1 MTAKKKT
8 DLDDDL
14 ERLYRRPPG
23 EFIAAR
29 NDLAKQVGKRDG
41 KAEADRVRAAPKPS
55 PSAWAV
61 NALFEH
67 EAERMETLLAA
78 GERARA
84 GQKEAVAG
92 RGAEPLRASLE
103 AARKL
108 VEELRRRG
116 GALLTGAGIPLSKT
130 TGERLSTNL
139 QALAFSPAAEAEAA
153 RRWLDRD
160 LDPPGFEVLA
170 GLQLAGA
177 PVVDFA
183 ARKAEREAKKEE
195 KKPVPERALHSV
207 AKPAPGKPA
216 RDDAERERRQAAERA
231 EAEREAERRRRRIAV
246 AEEKAERA
254 RKEAAAVKE
263 EVAQAQ
269 KAAAEARRRAEAA
282 EAAAGRAEEKA
293 GRAAERLAHAEDELK
308 AAKEGD

>member
-1 MTAKKKT
+1 MAAKKT
-8 DLDDDL
+8 GLDDEL

-29 NDLAKQVGKRDG
+29 NELAKQIGKSAG
-41 KAEADRVRAAPKPS
+41 KAEADKVRASPKPT
-55 PSAWAV
+55 PSAWGV

-67 EAERMETLLAA
+67 EGERMDALLAA

-84 GQKEAVAG
+84 GQKEAVSGGGAAG
-92 RGAEPLRASLE
+92 LRASLE

-108 VEELRRRG
+108 AEDLRRRG
-116 GALLTGAGIPLSKT
+116 AALLSAAGVAVSKAT
-130 TGERLSTNL
+130 SERLATNL

-170 GLQLAGA
+170 GLQLAGS

-183 ARKAEREAKKEE
+183 ARKAQREAKKEA
-195 KKPVPERALHSV
+195 KPQPERKLHAV
-207 AKPAPGKPA
+207 PKPAPAKPA
-216 RDDAERERRQAAERA
+216 RDEEERKRREAVERA
-231 EAEREAERRRRRIAV
+231 QGEREAERRRRRVAV
-246 AEEKAERA
+246 AEEKLERA
-254 RKEAAAVKE
+254 RSEAAAAQD

-293 GRAAERLAHAEDELK
+293 GRAAERAAHAEDELK
-308 AAKEGD
+308 AAKEGN

>member
-1 MTAKKKT
+1 MAAKKKT

-29 NDLAKQVGKRDG
+29 NELAKQVGKRDG
-41 KAEADRVRAAPKPS
+41 KAGKAEADKVRALPKPT

-92 RGAEPLRASLE
+92 RGAESLRASLE

-116 GALLTGAGIPLSKT
+116 GALLTGAGIALSKAT
-130 TGERLSTNL
+130 SERLATNL

-183 ARKAEREAKKEE
+183 ARKAQREARKEKEE
-195 KKPVPERALHSV
+195 KPEPERKLHSV
-207 AKPAPGKPA
+207 PKPAG
-216 RDDAERERRQAAERA
+216 DEEERQRREAAERA
-231 EAEREAERRRRRIAV
+231 QAEREAERRRRRIAV
-246 AEEKAERA
+246 AEEKLERA
-254 RKEAAAVKE
+254 RKEATAAKE
-263 EVAQAQ
+263 EVAQAH
-269 KAAAEARRRAEAA
+269 KAASEARRRAEAA

-293 GRAAERLAHAEDELK
+293 GRAAERVAHAEDELK

>member
-1 MTAKKKT
+1 MATKKKT

-29 NDLAKQVGKRDG
+29 NELAKQVAKRDG
-41 KAEADRVRAAPKPS
+41 KAEAEKVRASPKPT

-67 EAERMETLLAA
+67 EAERMDALLAA

-92 RGAEPLRASLE
+92 RGAESLRSGLE
-103 AARKL
+103 TARKL
-108 VEELRRRG
+108 AEELRRRG
-116 GALLTGAGIPLSKT
+116 AALLKEAGVALSKT
-130 TGERLSTNL
+130 TSERLGTNL
-139 QALAFSPAAEAEAA
+139 QSLAFSPAAEAEAA

-170 GLQLAGA
+170 GLQLAGS

-183 ARKAEREAKKEE
+183 ARKAQREAKKEE
-195 KKPVPERALHSV
+195 KPAPERKLHAV
-207 AKPAPGKPA
+207 PKPAPAKPA
-216 RDDAERERRQAAERA
+216 RDEEERKRREAAERA
-231 EAEREAERRRRRIAV
+231 QAEREAERRRRRIAV
-246 AEEKAERA
+246 AEEKLERA
-254 RKEAAAVKE
+254 RKEAAAAKD

-282 EAAAGRAEEKA
+282 EAAAQRAEEKA
-293 GRAAERLAHAEDELK
+293 GRAAERVERAEDELK
-308 AAKEGD
+308 GAKEGK

>member
-1 MTAKKKT
+1 MAAKKKT
-8 DLDDDL
+8 GLDDEL

-29 NDLAKQVGKRDG
+29 NELAKQIGKSAG
-41 KAEADRVRAAPKPS
+41 KAEADKVRALPKPT
-55 PSAWAV
+55 PSAWGV

-67 EAERMETLLAA
+67 EAERMDALLAA

-92 RGAEPLRASLE
+92 GGAAALRASLE
-103 AARKL
+103 AVRKL
-108 VEELRRRG
+108 VEEMRRRG
-116 GALLTGAGIPLSKT
+116 AALMTAAGVAVSKAT
-130 TGERLSTNL
+130 SERLATNL

-170 GLQLAGA
+170 GLQLAGS

-183 ARKAEREAKKEE
+183 ARKAQREAKKEA
-195 KKPVPERALHSV
+195 KPPQPERKLHAV
-207 AKPAPGKPA
+207 PKPAPAKPA
-216 RDDAERERRQAAERA
+216 RDEEERKRREAVERA
-231 EAEREAERRRRRIAV
+231 QAEREAERQRRRIAV
-246 AEEKAERA
+246 AEEKLERA
-254 RKEAAAVKE
+254 RNEAAAAKE

-293 GRAAERLAHAEDELK
+293 GRAAERVERAEDELK
-308 AAKEGD
+308 AAKEGN

>member
-1 MTAKKKT
+1 MAAKKKT
-8 DLDDDL
+8 DLDDEL

-29 NDLAKQVGKRDG
+29 NELAKQVGKSAG
-41 KAEADRVRAAPKPS
+41 KAEADEVRALPKPT

-61 NALFEH
+61 NALFER
-67 EAERMETLLAA
+67 EEERMDALLAA

-92 RGAEPLRASLE
+92 RGAEALRASLE

-108 VEELRRRG
+108 VEEMRRRG
-116 GALLTGAGIPLSKT
+116 AALLAGAGIALSKAAS
-130 TGERLSTNL
+130 ERLAANL

-183 ARKAEREAKKEE
+183 ARKAQREAKKEE
-195 KKPVPERALHSV
+195 KPQPERKLHAV
-207 AKPAPGKPA
+207 PKPAPAQPA
-216 RDDAERERRQAAERA
+216 RDEEERKRREAVERA
-231 EAEREAERRRRRIAV
+231 QAEREAERRRRRIAV
-246 AEEKAERA
+246 AEEKLARA
-254 RKEAAAVKE
+254 RNEAAAAKA

-269 KAAAEARRRAEAA
+269 KAASEARRGAEAA
-282 EAAAGRAEEKA
+282 EASADRAEEKA
-293 GRAAERLAHAEDELK
+293 GRAAERVERAEDELK
-308 AAKEGD
+308 GAKEGS